1 MPITR
6 DDHYY
11 DHERDLRKH
20 EPRPGEPDYVPL
32 FVQSPRVAGAIEV
45 AILAKAVPIQ
55 AAADLIEQYAQ
66 TVAAGAKL
74 EAVSETINR
83 CCKEIEKFGERN
95 DA

>member
-1 MPITR
+1 MPVTR

-32 FVQSPRVAGAIEV
+32 FVQSPRVAGALDV
-45 AILAKAVPIQ
+45 AIIAKAVPIQ

-66 TVAAGAKL
+66 TVAAGARL
-74 EAVSETINR
+74 EATAEAIDR
-83 CCKEIEKFGERN
+83 CVAEIDKFGARN